1 MISRSKL
8 KQEDEF
14 KLLEETKNLTQI
26 DHPNIV
32 KLLEIFD
39 DDLNYY
45 LISEYC
51 EGGELFDRIRKY
63 KGVSE

>member
-1 MISRSKL
+1 M
-8 KQEDEF
+8 
-14 KLLEETKNLTQI
+14 

-45 LISEYC
+45 LISEFC

-63 KGVSE
+63 KGLSE